1 MKLDDVVNA
10 FNQFESERNLT
21 KEFIA
26 EALEESLI
34 KAYRR
39 EIQVPDAL
47 VDVEIDQESGEIR
60 LFHKF
65 EVVEEVNDDELE
77 VALDEIDVKDLEVGD
92 FYRVEKQVNELGRAA
107 VTLAKNVI
115 KQKIREAEKLQVYNE
130 YYRLM
135 NEMIT
140 AQIETV
146 EEKYLVLDLGKALAI
161 MPRAAQMPNEYY
173 TEGQNIKVVV
183 TEVNKESRGAQILVS
198 RSTDMLVR
206 RLFEIEVP
214 EFKDNLVEIKAMA
227 REAGDRTKVA
237 VFSNDPDIDPIG
249 AFIGHQ
255 GSRILA
261 VKNELN
267 GENIDIFEWSD
278 NMVELVKNALS
289 PAEVIAV
296 FENPNNKGLIVI
308 VEDDQLSLAIG
319 KRGKNARLAV
329 RLTKERIDIK
339 SVSEAAEEGLDYTQL
354 MADYEAKLQAE
365 KLAKETVE
373 VEPVDEATVE
383 SEIDSAQ
390 TTDEDTVTVEE
401 TVEAPEED
409 PVEIPA
415 PEAFEEAPEEVLS
428 ELEFETGEP
437 EPEVSHPTR
446 KRPLLK
452 PRSDEFVSKF
462 EEIADASR
470 RDEEQ
475 GRRRRRRRPQQEEEI
490 VSTAEML
497 EEMDYEIQPE
507 YTEEQLEEIEA
518 ISEELDSEW
527 YDDDIDFDAYDKYYD
542 ED

>member
-1 MKLDDVVNA
+1 MKIDDVVNA

-39 EIQVPDAL
+39 EISVPDAL
-47 VDVEIDQESGEIR
+47 VDVEIDQDSGEIR

-65 EVVEEVNDDELE
+65 EVVETVNDDELE
-77 VALDEIDVKDLEVGD
+77 VALDEIDAKDLEVGD
-92 FYRVEKQVNELGRAA
+92 FYRIEKQVNELGRAA

-130 YYRLM
+130 YYRLL

-140 AQIETV
+140 AQVETV

-198 RSTDMLVR
+198 RATDMLVR

-296 FENPNNKGLIVI
+296 FENPDNKGLVVV

-339 SVSEAAEEGLDYTQL
+339 SVSEAIEEGLDYTSL
-354 MADYEAKLQAE
+354 MADYEAKLQEEKLSKLAE
-365 KLAKETVE
+365 KPSVASVEEIVE
-373 VEPVDEATVE
+373 VEVSDDVE
-383 SEIDSAQ
+383 EVVEPD
-390 TTDEDTVTVEE
+390 TVEE
-401 TVEAPEED
+401 TEAAETE
-409 PVEIPA
+409 PVEETPVVTKPVETKPVETKPVETEKTEEPA
-415 PEAFEEAPEEVLS
+415 APV
-428 ELEFETGEP
+428 
-437 EPEVSHPTR
+437 R

-470 RDEEQ
+470 KEEDQ
-475 GRRRRRRRPQQEEEI
+475 SYRRRRRRQQHEEEV
-490 VSTAEML
+490 VSTAELL
-497 EEMDYEIQPE
+497 EEMEYEIVPE

-518 ISEELDSEW
+518 MTEELESEW
-527 YDDDIDFDAYDKYYD
+527 YDEDIDFDEYDKYYD

>member
-1 MKLDDVVNA
+1 MNIDDIVKA

-21 KEFIA
+21 KEFVA
-26 EALEESLI
+26 EALEESLV

-39 EIQVPDAL
+39 EIGVPDAL
-47 VDVEIDQESGEIR
+47 VDVEIDDVTGLIR

-65 EVVEEVNDDELE
+65 EVVDVVNDDELE
-77 VALDEIDVKDLEVGD
+77 VSLDEIDAKDLEVGE
-92 FYRVEKQVNELGRAA
+92 FYRIEKEVTSLGRAA

-130 YYRLM
+130 YYRLLD
-135 NEMIT
+135 EMIT

-161 MPRAAQMPNEYY
+161 MPRAAQMPNEFYS
-173 TEGQNIKVVV
+173 EGQNIKVVV
-183 TEVNKESRGAQILVS
+183 TEVNKETRGAQILVS
-198 RSTDMLVR
+198 RATDTLVR

-261 VKNELN
+261 VKNELS

-296 FENPNNKGLIVI
+296 FENPANKGLVVI

-339 SVSEAAEEGLDYTQL
+339 SVTEATNEGLDYISL
-354 MADYEAKLQAE
+354 MAEYEAKLLAE
-365 KLAKETVE
+365 RMKPKAVE
-373 VEPVDEATVE
+373 VEDVEEAVIE
-383 SEIDSAQ
+383 DAVV
-390 TTDEDTVTVEE
+390 DTVTEVVTEEDVVEEIIEE
-401 TVEAPEED
+401 TVEEAVVEVIEETVEED
-409 PVEIPA
+409 VV
-415 PEAFEEAPEEVLS
+415 EEVA
-428 ELEFETGEP
+428 P
-437 EPEVSHPTR
+437 RR

-452 PRSDEFVSKF
+452 PRNEDFVSKF

-470 RDEEQ
+470 KEESTY
-475 GRRRRRRRPQQEEEI
+475 RRRRRRNEREDEVI

-497 EEMDYEIQPE
+497 EEMEYEIVPE
-507 YTEEQLEEIEA
+507 YTEEQLKEIEA
-518 ISEELDSEW
+518 ITETNESEW
-527 YDDDIDFDAYDKYYD
+527 YDEDIDFDEYDSYYD

>member
-1 MKLDDVVNA
+1 MKIDDVVNA

-39 EIQVPDAL
+39 EISVPDAL
-47 VDVEIDQESGEIR
+47 VDVEIDQDSGEIR

-65 EVVEEVNDDELE
+65 EVVETVNDDELE
-77 VALDEIDVKDLEVGD
+77 VALDEIDAKDLEVGD
-92 FYRVEKQVNELGRAA
+92 FYRIEKQVNELGRAA

-130 YYRLM
+130 YYRLL

-140 AQIETV
+140 AQVETV

-198 RSTDMLVR
+198 RATDMLVR

-214 EFKDNLVEIKAMA
+214 EFKDNFVEIKAMA

-296 FENPNNKGLIVI
+296 FENPDNKGLVVV

-339 SVSEAAEEGLDYTQL
+339 SVSEAVEEGLDYTSL
-354 MADYEAKLQAE
+354 MADYEAKLQEEKLSKLAE
-365 KLAKETVE
+365 KPSVASVEEIVE
-373 VEPVDEATVE
+373 VEVSDDVE
-383 SEIDSAQ
+383 EVVEPD
-390 TTDEDTVTVEE
+390 TVEE
-401 TVEAPEED
+401 TEAAETE
-409 PVEIPA
+409 PVEETPVVTKPVETKPVETEKTEEPA
-415 PEAFEEAPEEVLS
+415 APV
-428 ELEFETGEP
+428 
-437 EPEVSHPTR
+437 R

-470 RDEEQ
+470 KEEDQ
-475 GRRRRRRRPQQEEEI
+475 SYRRRRRRQQHEEEV
-490 VSTAEML
+490 VSTAELL
-497 EEMDYEIQPE
+497 EEMEYEIVPE

-518 ISEELDSEW
+518 MTEELESEW
-527 YDDDIDFDAYDKYYD
+527 YDEDIDFDEYDKYYD

>member
-21 KEFIA
+21 REFVA
-26 EALEESLI
+26 EALEESLV

-39 EIQVPDAL
+39 EIQVPDAM
-47 VDVEIDQESGEIR
+47 VDIEIDQDSGNIR

-65 EVVEEVNDDELE
+65 EVVETVNDDELE
-77 VALDEIDVKDLEVGD
+77 VALDEIDAKDLKVGD

-135 NEMIT
+135 DEMIT
-140 AQIETV
+140 AQVETV

-198 RSTDMLVR
+198 RATDMLVR
-206 RLFEIEVP
+206 RLFEVEVP

-237 VFSNDPDIDPIG
+237 VHSNDPDIDPIG

-261 VKNELN
+261 IKNELS

-278 NMVELVKNALS
+278 HMIDLVKNSLS
-289 PAEVIAV
+289 PAEVLAV
-296 FENPNNKGLIVI
+296 FENPKDKGLIVI

-339 SVSEAAEEGLDYTQL
+339 SVTEANEMGLDYVAL
-354 MADYEAKLQAE
+354 MAEYEAKLRAEQAE
-365 KLAKETVE
+365 KEAKKHIVE
-373 VEPVDEATVE
+373 VEADLDA
-383 SEIDSAQ
+383 
-390 TTDEDTVTVEE
+390 DTVVETEEHEVEPEVIDE
-401 TVEAPEED
+401 TLDASDIETPEVTE
-409 PVEIPA
+409 VVA
-415 PEAFEEAPEEVLS
+415 EEPEEVID
-428 ELEFETGEP
+428 EVIEEVVEEVVETP
-437 EPEVSHPTR
+437 RR

-452 PRSDEFVSKF
+452 PRNEEFVSKF
-462 EEIADASR
+462 EDIADASR
-470 RDEEQ
+470 KADVPSY
-475 GRRRRRRRPQQEEEI
+475 RRPKRRFDREEEEI
-490 VSTAEML
+490 PTTAEML
-497 EEMDYEIQPE
+497 EKLDYEIVPE
-507 YTEEQLEEIEA
+507 YTEEQLEEIEV
-518 ISEELDSEW
+518 ITEKLDSEW
-527 YDDDIDFDAYDKYYD
+527 YDEEIDFDAYDKYYD